1 MAAPTLQELYDIF
14 KAEAQLRRPDL
25 TYQVGDISEMMSFGS
40 AAVGDRIIG
49 HAAELVRDTF
59 IDGATGD
66 ALTTLVD
73 DHGNIQRNSGSF
85 ATGTVTFTRSVTA
98 AAVTIDAGTHVA
110 TSKTA
115 AQNEVQFTTDSDLTL
130 GIGVAS
136 GSVTVTAVDIGTA
149 FNVAA
154 TLVNRI
160 IDPLDEDGFTVSNAA
175 VTAGGSA
182 QETDEALRER
192 FRNSLVARGGPGTLQ
207 GLETGAL
214 SVSGVA
220 FATAVE
226 DATGLV
232 FIYVTDASGGS
243 TAPMVANVTSE
254 LESNWAAAGA
264 AWSVVGGALS
274 TQPITLS
281 VTARVGVDTNA
292 LTDQIKDAVTA
303 RCAKLKIGETLYRS
317 MIRSAVMAVDPNNIQ
332 EVTVTVPATDVAPSA
347 NNVIRAGVVTVS

>member
-1 MAAPTLQELYDIF
+1 MAAPTLQELYEIA

-40 AAVGDRIIG
+40 AAIGDRLIG
-49 HAAELVRDTF
+49 YAGEIVRDTYV
-59 IDGATGD
+59 DGATSD
-66 ALTTLVD
+66 ALSTLAD
-73 DHGNIQRNSGSF
+73 DHYNLQRESGSY

-98 AAVTIDAGTHVA
+98 ASVTIDAGTHVA
-110 TSKTA
+110 TAKTP
-115 AQNEVQFTTDSDLTL
+115 AQNEVQFTTDADLTL

-136 GSVTVTAVDIGTA
+136 GNVAVTAVDIGTA
-149 FNVAA
+149 YNIAA
-154 TLVNRI
+154 ALITRI
-160 IDPLDEDGFTVSNAA
+160 IDPLDEDGFTVTNAA

-182 QETDEALRER
+182 QETDDELRDR
-192 FRNSLVARGGPGTLQ
+192 IRATQVARGGPGTLH

-214 SVSGVA
+214 TVAGVA

-226 DATGLV
+226 DSTGLV
-232 FIYVTDASGGS
+232 FVYVTDASGNS
-243 TAPMVANVTSE
+243 TAPMVASVE
-254 LESNWAAAGA
+254 GVLEADWAAAGA

-274 TQPITLS
+274 TQAVTLS

-292 LTDQIKDAVTA
+292 LADQIKDAVTA
-303 RCAKLKIGETLYRS
+303 RLAKLKIGETLYRS

-332 EVTVTVPATDVAPSA
+332 EVTVTLPATDVAPSA